1 MVAGTPKITVLLKP
15 VRTRELRD
23 GMWVAV
29 AEDSEPLVVNEAIA
43 KALCDPGGIE
53 GDSTLDPLTETL
65 SDAGFT
71 DGSSGVSLRPPSA
84 PVSAGWKAARAVLWA
99 LGAALFTA
107 SAALLLHG
115 GVPTGADAI
124 SVGPHPLLA
133 VTVAVG
139 VALVTAVPHE
149 LAHVMFGRAFGH
161 RRGSVRV
168 KVRRASAT
176 TNLTHVWAWSAS
188 PRLAAVSA
196 GIVVDL
202 AFLTLALMLR
212 ATTGAWVATVAVT
225 VMVMRIVWQLRFHR
239 NCDGRHIAKM
249 LIDNPTI
256 EADTKRAL
264 TPRLWTS
271 TPRSAWLWLAV
282 AAAGVLAELAL
293 FAMWLAPAALRLLGV
308 L

>member
-1 MVAGTPKITVLLKP
+1 MAATPEIMVLLKP
-15 VRTRELRD
+15 VRVRELRD

-43 KALCDPGGIE
+43 KALCDPDAIE
-53 GDSTLDPLTETL
+53 ASSTLGPLTETL

-71 DGSSGVSLRPPSA
+71 DSSADGLLRPPSA
-84 PVSAGWKAARAVLWA
+84 PVGAGGRAARAVLWA
-99 LGAALFTA
+99 LGAAFFTA
-107 SAALLLHG
+107 SAALLLLG

-124 SVGPHPLLA
+124 SVGPHSLLTI
-133 VTVAVG
+133 TVAVG
-139 VALVTAVPHE
+139 IAIITAVPHE
-149 LAHVMFGRAFGH
+149 LAHVMFGRTFGR

-176 TNLTHVWAWSAS
+176 TNLTHVWAWSSS

-202 AFLTLALMLR
+202 AFLTLVLVLR
-212 ATTGAWVATVAVT
+212 TTTGAWVATVAAT

-256 EADTKRAL
+256 DTDTKRAL
-264 TPRLWTS
+264 TARLWTS
-271 TPRSAWLWLAV
+271 APRSAWLWLAV
-282 AAAGVLAELAL
+282 VAACVLAELAL
-293 FAMWLAPAALRLLGV
+293 FAVWLAPAALRLLGV

>member
-1 MVAGTPKITVLLKP
+1 MAGTPEVTVQLKP
-15 VRTRELRD
+15 VQIRELRD

-29 AEDSEPLVVNEAIA
+29 AEDSEPLVVTEAVA
-43 KALCDPGGIE
+43 KALRDPGGIE
-53 GDSTLDPLTETL
+53 VDSTLGPLAETL

-71 DGSSGVSLRPPSA
+71 DGSADVSLRPPSA
-84 PVSAGWKAARAVLWA
+84 PVSAGWRAARASLWA
-99 LGAALFTA
+99 LGAALSTT
-107 SAALLLHG
+107 SAALLLQG

-124 SVGPHPLLA
+124 SAGPHPLLA
-133 VTVAVG
+133 ATVAVG
-139 VALVTAVPHE
+139 VAIVTAVPHE
-149 LAHVMFGRAFGH
+149 LAHVVFGRAFGR

-168 KVRRASAT
+168 RVRRASAT
-176 TNLTHVWAWSAS
+176 TNLTHVWAWPAS

-202 AFLTLALMLR
+202 AFLTVALVLR
-212 ATTGAWVATVAVT
+212 GTTGAWVATVAVT

-256 EADTKRAL
+256 NTDTRRAL
-264 TPRLWTS
+264 TARLWAS
-271 TPRSAWLWLAV
+271 APRSAWLWSAV
-282 AAAGVLAELAL
+282 VAVGVLAELAL
-293 FAMWLAPAALRLLGV
+293 FAVWFAPAVLRLLGV